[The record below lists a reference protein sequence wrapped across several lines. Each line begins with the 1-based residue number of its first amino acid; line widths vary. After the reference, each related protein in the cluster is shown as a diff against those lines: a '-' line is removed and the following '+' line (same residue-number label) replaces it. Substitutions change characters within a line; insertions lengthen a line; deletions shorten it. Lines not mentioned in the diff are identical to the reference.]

1 MLAGCSNWHMLW
13 PEQGFWN
20 PCLALLPRELAEH
33 DLVLSA
39 WEGIDTA
46 RVWDSHAHLIGTG
59 DSGSGISINPRMESL
74 LSPGGYA
81 RRMFFLNAAC
91 AHDSPND
98 IDRAY
103 VERMLKLIDGLRPGV
118 KLLLFAFES
127 AHSEDGKTDAE
138 NTNFY
143 IPNAYTRDVARAHPR
158 HFEWVASIH
167 PYRPDCVQALE
178 LAKRDRVRAV
188 KWIPAAM
195 GIDPASPRCDRFY
208 AALARLDIP
217 LVTHSGLERA
227 VISGYSQDLG
237 NPLRLR
243 RALAAG
249 VRVVVAHCA
258 SMGTDRDL
266 DRGADGPLVPSFDL
280 FARLMEDARYDGRLY
295 GDISAMPQVNR
306 AGPALVQVI
315 ERADWHGR
323 LLNGSDYP
331 LPGVMPLFSVDYL
344 VSLGLIEERAAAPLK
359 AIRAHN
365 PLLFDFVTK
374 RHLRAGGKSL
384 ARSVFETRGFFERA
398 V

>member
-1 MLAGCSNWHMLW
+1 MWW
-13 PEQGFWN
+13 PEQGLWN

-33 DLVLSA
+33 DLVQSA
-39 WEGIDTA
+39 WDGIDPA

-74 LSPGGYA
+74 LSPSAYA

-91 AHDSPND
+91 AHDTPDNV
-98 IDRAY
+98 DRAY
-103 VERMLKLIDGLRPGV
+103 VERMQKLVDGLRPGT
-118 KLLLFAFES
+118 KLVLLAFEA
-127 AHSEDGKTDAE
+127 AHGEDGKTDAE
-138 NTNFY
+138 RTSFY
-143 IPNAYTRDVARAHPR
+143 IPNAYARDVARANPR
-158 HFEWVASIH
+158 YFEWAASIH
-167 PYRPDCVQALE
+167 PYRADCVAALE
-178 LAKRDRVRAV
+178 QAKRDRVRAV

-208 AALARLDIP
+208 AALARLDVP
-217 LVTHSGLERA
+217 LITHCGLERA

-243 RALAAG
+243 RALASG

-266 DRGADGPLVPSFDL
+266 DRGADAPLVPSFDL
-280 FARLMEDARYDGRLY
+280 FARLMDEAKYDGRLF

-306 AGPALVQVI
+306 AAPALARVI
-315 ERADWHGR
+315 ERSDWHAR

-344 VSLGLIEERAAAPLK
+344 VSLGLVAERAVPVLK

-365 PLLFDFVTK
+365 PLLFDFVLK
-374 RHLRAGGKSL
+374 RHLRADGKSF
-384 ARSVFETRGFFERA
+384 STGVFETRSFFERA